1 MMRFD
6 EKARESLEAVERL
19 LSRSDDGLLE
29 PLSNAAA
36 SRAYYAAY
44 LAVADRAQLDGVH
57 FDSRDSSYYR
67 HDTLPEKAREWGI
80 LTDET
85 SEDLS
90 FLRDL
95 RVKADYF
102 EDLVHYDEASEAQ
115 TIAQAL
121 VTSYLEEAD
130 HERYRSRPTHVA
142 CERSTQQ
149 SPCALGAERG
159 RRL

>member
-36 SRAYYAAY
+36 SRAYYAGY
-44 LAVADRAQLDGVH
+44 LAVADRAQVDGRN
-57 FDSRDSSYYR
+57 FDSRDANYYR
-67 HDTLPEKAREWGI
+67 HDTLPDRAREWGI
-80 LTDET
+80 L
-85 SEDLS
+85 SEDTSDDLM

-102 EDLVHYDEASEAQ
+102 EDMVHYDEACEAQ
-115 TIAQAL
+115 TVAQGL
-121 VTSYLEEAD
+121 VASLLRGGTS
-130 HERYRSRPTHVA
+130 
-142 CERSTQQ
+142 
-149 SPCALGAERG
+149 
-159 RRL
+159 